1 MDKKERIVFILGAG
15 FSAPAKLPIQERILQ
30 EMIQKPADEFLNYT
44 PEPESTKFLKSF
56 ITVGLFLLQN
66 YTAFDCSEYSESFE
80 KLVLKSKYTKLD
92 ASVLSEDTE
101 KNELLILREKI
112 RDSLEKSNIQ
122 VSLEDV
128 FTSFDKTYQSREF
141 FHRYSSQYV
150 DEVKESITRLFVY
163 YFSMRCK
170 NHTYAESDYLSFF
183 SYLKNYAPNSAI
195 ISTNWDVLTET
206 YLEKQKLVYDL
217 SLNNMYYIKDGMA
230 TSKPRKTIKLIKIH
244 GSINW
249 FRCLN
254 CGKINI
260 VNSEDCGNYLFDDK
274 SQETCKSCR
283 ITKSTDFILQSQ
295 IITPTMM
302 KSLNNQLYTNLWS
315 SAREVLLKADHVY
328 FVGYSLPIA
337 DFDFRYLLHQSIPD
351 KAKIDVVLYRDD
363 DPNQTE
369 KSKLKDLLPEK
380 RYRDLFAKNQIEF
393 HYDGFGAFFEKQIA
407 IPDMKLS

>member
-1 MDKKERIVFILGAG
+1 MNKKERIVFILGAG
-15 FSAPAKLPIQERILQ
+15 FSAPAKLPIQDRILQ
-30 EMIQKPADEFLNYT
+30 EMIKKPAEDFLTYT
-44 PEPESTKFLKSF
+44 PESESTKFLKSY

-66 YTAFDCSEYSESFE
+66 YTAFDCSAYKDSFE
-80 KLVLKSKYTKLD
+80 ELLLKSDYAKLD
-92 ASVLSEDTE
+92 PSIMSEDAE
-101 KNELLILREKI
+101 KYELIILRKKI
-112 RDSLEKSNIQ
+112 RDSLEKSDIH

-128 FTSFDKTYQSREF
+128 FTSFDKTYQSKEY
-141 FHRYSSQYV
+141 FHKYSSQYI
-150 DEVKESITRLFVY
+150 DEIKESITRLFVY
-163 YFSMRCK
+163 YFSKRCK
-170 NHTYAESDYLSFF
+170 DHTYLENDYISFF
-183 SYLKNYAPNSAI
+183 TFLKKYASNATI

-206 YLEKQKLVYDL
+206 YLTKQKLVYGL
-217 SLNNMYYIKDGMA
+217 SLNDEYY
-230 TSKPRKTIKLIKIH
+230 TSDELDAPKSTKAIKLIKIH

-260 VNSEDCGNYLFDDK
+260 VNSDDCGNYLFDDK
-274 SQETCKSCR
+274 SQEICKSCR
-283 ITKSTDFILQSQ
+283 ITKNTDFLLQSQ

-302 KSLNNQLYTNLWS
+302 KSLNSQLYTNLWS
-315 SAREVLLKADHVY
+315 SAREALLKADHVY

-337 DFDFRYLLHQSIPD
+337 DFDFRYLLHQSISD

-380 RYRDLFAKNQIEF
+380 RYRDLFAKNQMEF

-407 IPDMKLS
+407 ILS

>member
-15 FSAPAKLPIQERILQ
+15 FSAPAKLPIQDRILQ
-30 EMIQKPADEFLNYT
+30 EMIKKPAADFLTYT
-44 PEPESTKFLKSF
+44 PEPESTKFLKSY

-66 YTAFDCSEYSESFE
+66 YTAFDCAEYNESFE
-80 KLVLKSKYTKLD
+80 ELELKSKYTKLD
-92 ASVLSEDTE
+92 ISVLSEDTE

-112 RDSLEKSNIQ
+112 RDSLEKSKIH

-128 FTSFDKTYQSREF
+128 FTSFDKTYQSREY

-150 DEVKESITRLFVY
+150 DEIKESITRLFVY
-163 YFSMRCK
+163 YFSKRCK
-170 NHTYAESDYLSFF
+170 NHTYVESDYLSFF
-183 SYLKNYAPNSAI
+183 SYLKNHATNSAI

-217 SLNNMYYIKDGMA
+217 SLNDTYYTKDGLV
-230 TSKPRKTIKLIKIH
+230 TSKSRKTIKLIKIH

-260 VNSEDCGNYLFDDK
+260 VNSENCGNYLFDDK

-283 ITKSTDFILQSQ
+283 ITKNADFLLQSQ

-302 KSLNNQLYTNLWS
+302 KSLNSQLYTNLWS
-315 SAREVLLKADHVY
+315 SARETLLKADHVY

-337 DFDFRYLLHQSIPD
+337 DFDFRYLLHQSISD
-351 KAKIDVVLYRDD
+351 KAKIDVILYHDD
-363 DPNQTE
+363 DPKQT
-369 KSKLKDLLPEK
+369 KKTNLKDLLPEK
-380 RYRDLFAKNQIEF
+380 RYHDLFAKNQIEF
-393 HYDGFGAFFEKQIA
+393 HYDGFGAFFKKQINN
-407 IPDMKLS
+407 LS

>member
-1 MDKKERIVFILGAG
+1 MDKQERNIFILGAG
-15 FSAPAKLPIQERILQ
+15 FSAPAELPIQDRILQ
-30 EMIQKPADEFLNYT
+30 EMMQKPADEFLNYT

-56 ITVGLFLLQN
+56 IMVGLFLLQN
-66 YTAFDCSEYSESFE
+66 YTAFDCAEYKETFE
-80 KLVLKSKYTKLD
+80 ELTLKSKYTKLD

-101 KNELLILREKI
+101 NNELMILREKI
-112 RDSLEKSNIQ
+112 RYSLEKSNIH

-128 FTSFDKTYQSREF
+128 FTSFDKTYQSREY

-150 DEVKESITRLFVY
+150 DEIKESIKRLFVY
-163 YFSMRCK
+163 YFSKRCK
-170 NHTYAESDYLSFF
+170 NHTYVQDDYLSFF
-183 SYLKNYAPNSAI
+183 SYLKQHAPNSAI

-217 SLNNMYYIKDGMA
+217 SLNDAYYTKGGKVA
-230 TSKPRKTIKLIKIH
+230 SKSNKTIKLIKIH

-254 CGKINI
+254 CGRINI
-260 VNSEDCGNYLFDDK
+260 VKSEDCGNYLFDDK

-283 ITKSTDFILQSQ
+283 ITKNTDFLLQSQ

-302 KSLNNQLYTNLWS
+302 KSLNSQLYTNLWS

-337 DFDFRYLLHQSIPD
+337 DFDFRYLLHQSISD
-351 KAKIDVVLYRDD
+351 KAKIDVILYHDD

-369 KSKLKDLLPEK
+369 KSKLKGLLPEK

-393 HYDGFGAFFEKQIA
+393 HYDGFGPFFEKQIA
-407 IPDMKLS
+407 ILS

>member
-1 MDKKERIVFILGAG
+1 M
-15 FSAPAKLPIQERILQ
+15 
-30 EMIQKPADEFLNYT
+30 
-44 PEPESTKFLKSF
+44 
-56 ITVGLFLLQN
+56 QN
-66 YTAFDCSEYSESFE
+66 YTAFDCAEYKESFE
-80 KLVLKSKYTKLD
+80 ELALKSKYTKLD

-112 RDSLEKSNIQ
+112 RDSLEKSNIH

-128 FTSFDKTYQSREF
+128 FTSFDKTYQSREY

-150 DEVKESITRLFVY
+150 DEIKESITRLFVY
-163 YFSMRCK
+163 YFSKRCK

-183 SYLKNYAPNSAI
+183 SYLKNHAPNSAI
-195 ISTNWDVLTET
+195 ISTNWDLLTET

-217 SLNNMYYIKDGMA
+217 SLNDAYYTKDGTV
-230 TSKPRKTIKLIKIH
+230 TSKSRKTIKLIKIH

-254 CGKINI
+254 CGRINI

-283 ITKSTDFILQSQ
+283 ITNNTDFLLQSQ

-302 KSLNNQLYTNLWS
+302 KSLNSQLYTNLWS
-315 SAREVLLKADHVY
+315 SAREALLKADHVY

-337 DFDFRYLLHQSIPD
+337 DFDFRYLLHQSISD
-351 KAKIDVVLYRDD
+351 KAKIDVILYHDD
-363 DPNQTE
+363 DPKQTE
-369 KSKLKDLLPEK
+369 NSKLKDLLPEK
-380 RYRDLFAKNQIEF
+380 RYRDLFAKNKMEF

-407 IPDMKLS
+407 ILS

>member
-1 MDKKERIVFILGAG
+1 MDKKERIVFVLGAG
-15 FSAPAKLPIQERILQ
+15 FSAPAKLPIQDRILQ

-66 YTAFDCSEYSESFE
+66 YTAFDCAEYKESFE
-80 KLVLKSKYTKLD
+80 ELALKSKYTKLD

-112 RDSLEKSNIQ
+112 RDSLEKSNIH
-122 VSLEDV
+122 VSLEDG
-128 FTSFDKTYQSREF
+128 FTSFDKTYQSKEY

-150 DEVKESITRLFVY
+150 DEIKESITRLFVY
-163 YFSMRCK
+163 YFSKRCK

-183 SYLKNYAPNSAI
+183 SYLKNHAPNSAI

-217 SLNNMYYIKDGMA
+217 SLNDAYYMKDGTV
-230 TSKPRKTIKLIKIH
+230 TSKSRKTIKLIKIH

-254 CGKINI
+254 CGRINI

-283 ITKSTDFILQSQ
+283 ITKNTDFLLQSQ

-302 KSLNNQLYTNLWS
+302 KSLNSQLYTNLWS
-315 SAREVLLKADHVY
+315 SARDALLKADHVY
-328 FVGYSLPIA
+328 FVGYSMPIA
-337 DFDFRYLLHQSIPD
+337 DFDFRYLLHQSISD
-351 KAKIDVVLYRDD
+351 KAKIDVILYHDD

-369 KSKLKDLLPEK
+369 KSNLKDLLPEK
-380 RYRDLFAKNQIEF
+380 RYRDLFAKNQIAF
-393 HYDGFGAFFEKQIA
+393 HYDGFGAFFKKQIA
-407 IPDMKLS
+407 VLS

>member
-1 MDKKERIVFILGAG
+1 MDKKERIVFVLGAG
-15 FSAPAKLPIQERILQ
+15 FSAPAKLPIQDRILQ

-56 ITVGLFLLQN
+56 VTVGLFLLQN
-66 YTAFDCSEYSESFE
+66 YTTFDCTEYKESFE
-80 KLVLKSKYTKLD
+80 ELVLKSKYTKLD

-112 RDSLEKSNIQ
+112 RDILEKSNIH

-128 FTSFDKTYQSREF
+128 FTSFDKTYQSREY
-141 FHRYSSQYV
+141 FHRFSSQYV
-150 DEVKESITRLFVY
+150 DEIKESITRLFVY
-163 YFSMRCK
+163 YFSKRCK
-170 NHTYAESDYLSFF
+170 NHTYTESDYLSFF
-183 SYLKNYAPNSAI
+183 SYLKNHAPNSEI

-206 YLEKQKLVYDL
+206 YLEKQKLCYDL
-217 SLNNMYYIKDGMA
+217 SLNDAYYTKDGTI
-230 TSKPRKTIKLIKIH
+230 TSKSRKTIKLIKIH

-260 VNSEDCGNYLFDDK
+260 VNSSECGNYLFDDK
-274 SQETCKSCR
+274 SKETCKSCR
-283 ITKSTDFILQSQ
+283 ITKSTDFLLQSQ

-302 KSLNNQLYTNLWS
+302 KSLNSQLYINLWS
-315 SAREVLLKADHVY
+315 SAREALQKADHIY

-337 DFDFRYLLHQSIPD
+337 DFDFRYLLHQSISD
-351 KAKIDVVLYRDD
+351 KAKIDVILYHDD
-363 DPNQTE
+363 DPNQIE
-369 KSKLKDLLPEK
+369 KPKLKDFLPEK

-393 HYDGFGAFFEKQIA
+393 HYDGFGTFFEKQIA
-407 IPDMKLS
+407 ISD